1 MTRAQVSIFIILG
14 LVIAITIIA
23 IFTIRSAF
31 IKDWLNIEQEK
42 TAEVPEQIKPIKSYI
57 DSCLSTL
64 SREAIN
70 TLGLQGGYIE
80 LPLDPIPRSFFNQFS
95 NSLEIVPNTYTSYWF
110 HETSNGIQKLEV
122 PTIENM
128 ELDINNY
135 ITSKIDNC
143 IKELKIYLRLHHK
156 TISLKKRQ

>member
-80 LPLDPIPRSFFNQFS
+80 LPLDPIPRSPS
-95 NSLEIVPNTYTSYWF
+95 VLIASLDNVDK
-110 HETSNGIQKLEV
+110 HESI
-122 PTIENM
+122 
-128 ELDINNY
+128 
-135 ITSKIDNC
+135 
-143 IKELKIYLRLHHK
+143 
-156 TISLKKRQ
+156 